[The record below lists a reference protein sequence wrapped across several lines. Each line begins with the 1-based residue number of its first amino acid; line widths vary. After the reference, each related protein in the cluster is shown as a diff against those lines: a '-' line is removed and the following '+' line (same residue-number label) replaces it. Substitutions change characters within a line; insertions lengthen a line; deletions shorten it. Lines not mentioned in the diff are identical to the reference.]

1 MKEIEFDKI
10 DRQILKILQSNAR
23 KSLKEI
29 AEEVFL
35 SPPAVASRIAR
46 LEANNIIMNYHV
58 QINHLALG
66 YHIKAYI
73 NVEVE
78 PKEKKEFYPYIK
90 SCKNVVEC
98 DCVTGDYAMLLKVYF
113 RSTAELDQFIGKLQR
128 FGRTKTLIVFS
139 TAVDRDEL
147 MQ

>member
-1 MKEIEFDKI
+1 MNEVELDPIDVEIL
-10 DRQILKILQSNAR
+10 RILQSNAR
-23 KSLKEI
+23 RTQKEI
-29 AEEVFL
+29 AAEVFM
-35 SPPAVASRIAR
+35 SPPAVAARIER
-46 LEANNIIMNYHV
+46 LEKRGVITGYHA

-78 PKEKKEFYPYIK
+78 PLEKKEFYPYIK
-90 SCKNVVEC
+90 TCKNVVEC

-113 RSTAELDQFIGKLQR
+113 RSTVELDQFIGELQR

-139 TAVDRDEL
+139 TAVNQDEL
-147 MQ
+147 L

>member
-1 MKEIEFDKI
+1 MKEIVLDKVDLQLI
-10 DRQILKILQSNAR
+10 GILQSNAR
-23 KSLKEI
+23 KTLKEI

-35 SPPAVASRIAR
+35 SPPAVATRIAR
-46 LEANNIIMNYHV
+46 LETNKIIIGY
-58 QINHLALG
+58 QAKINHVELG

-73 NVEVE
+73 NVEVD
-78 PKEKKEFYPYIK
+78 PKEKMEFYPYVQA
-90 SCKNVVEC
+90 CKNVVEC

-113 RSTAELDQFIGKLQR
+113 KSTAELDQFIGKLQR

-147 MQ
+147 M

>member
-1 MKEIEFDKI
+1 MKEVVLDNIDK
-10 DRQILKILQSNAR
+10 QILGILQNNAR
-23 KSLKEI
+23 ATLKEI
-29 AEEVFL
+29 AEEVFM
-35 SPPAVASRIAR
+35 SPPAVATRIER
-46 LEANNIIMNYHV
+46 LQRKEVIVGYQAK
-58 QINHLALG
+58 INHLALG

-73 NVEVE
+73 NVKVE
-78 PKEKKEFYPYIK
+78 PGEKKTFYPYIQ

-113 RSTAELDQFIGKLQR
+113 RSTGELDQFVGVLQR

-147 MQ
+147 L